1 MKKMRKI
8 FAVLLTLAM
17 VLAMSI
23 PTFAD
28 GTVSTTLPSGNDK
41 ANITVTGIEDGA
53 TVKAYRI
60 VEPQYNDNGLYG
72 YKVVAPYSIAD
83 TTNFIPTFEEITRIA
98 TLVSGEGIT
107 LSGNFA
113 SGYSAAVGAGE
124 YIVII
129 ESTNYTYNP
138 VVVSVAYAN
147 ANNKASL
154 ANGTI
159 SATGSWTLKDG
170 KAAAKSSKVEI
181 NKTVSQPDAA
191 VGDKVDYTITGTI
204 PSYGAQFE
212 NPVYKITDTITN
224 AKYASDITVTIGG
237 KAAVAKSDYTITGGT
252 ASDKGF
258 EITFN
263 NVGSYYDK
271 SDAERA
277 VVITYKAEILKTAIS
292 TDPATNTAKL
302 TYSNKPNETKDAT
315 EKKTYTYTFELDDEF
330 TKVDEKGAPLDDC
343 TFTLTNKATN
353 KVVGTCTTEEV
364 DGKAK
369 IHFEGLDAGEYE
381 LKETVAKKGYSIN
394 NTKYTVKITPE
405 YNEDGTLKNKTITID
420 GEEQKVEVKNTKLS
434 SLPSTGGI
442 GTTIFTIAGCLI
454 MVTAAGLFFASRKRT
469 NK

>member
-23 PTFAD
+23 TAFAD
-28 GTVSTTLPSGNDK
+28 GNAPSD
-41 ANITVTGIEDGA
+41 ADTATITVTGIEDGA

-60 VEPQYNDNGLYG
+60 VEPQYNGNGLYG

-83 TTNFIPTFEEITRIA
+83 TTNFVPTFAEITTIA
-98 TLVSGEGIT
+98 KQVSGKAIDLTRNET
-107 LSGNFA
+107 N
-113 SGYSAAVGAGE
+113 GYSATVGAGE

-138 VVVSVAYAN
+138 VVVSAAYAN
-147 ANNKASL
+147 ANNKESL

-159 SATGSWTLKDG
+159 DATGNWTLKDG

-191 VGDKVDYTITGTI
+191 VGDEVDYTITGTI

-212 NPVYKITDTITN
+212 NPVYKITDTIKN
-224 AKYASDITVTIGG
+224 AKYASDINVTIGG
-237 KAAVAKSDYTITGGT
+237 KKAVADTDYTITGGT
-252 ASDKGF
+252 ASDNGF
-258 EITFN
+258 EITFT
-263 NVGSYYDK
+263 NVGKYYDK
-271 SDAERA
+271 SESDRA
-277 VVITYKAEILKTAIS
+277 VVVTYKAEILASAIS

-330 TKVDEKGAPLDDC
+330 TKVDENGDALDNC
-343 TFTLTNKATN
+343 TFTLTNTVTK
-353 KVVGTCTTEEV
+353 KVYTCTTEK
-364 DGKAK
+364 DKNGKAK
-369 IHFEGLDAGEYE
+369 IHFEGLDAGTYE
-381 LKETVAKKGYSIN
+381 LVETVAKEGYSIN
-394 NTKYTVKITPE
+394 NTKYTVIITPE
-405 YNEDGTLKNKTITID
+405 YNNDGTLKNKTITID
-420 GEEQKVEVKNTKLS
+420 GKEQKVEVKNTKLS

-454 MVTAAGLFFASRKRT
+454 MVAAAGLFFASRKRT

>member
-23 PTFAD
+23 TAFAD
-28 GTVSTTLPSGNDK
+28 GTASNTPSD
-41 ANITVTGIEDGA
+41 ADTATITVTGIEDGA

-60 VEPQYNDNGLYG
+60 VEPQYNNNGLYG
-72 YKVVAPYSIAD
+72 YKVVNPYSIAD
-83 TTNFIPTFEEITRIA
+83 TTNFIPTFDEITTIA
-98 TLVSGEGIT
+98 TQVSGEGIT
-107 LSGNFA
+107 LSGNLA
-113 SGYSAAVGAGE
+113 NGYLATVGAGE

-138 VVVSVAYAN
+138 VVVSAAYAN
-147 ANNKASL
+147 ANNKGSL

-159 SATGSWTLKDG
+159 RATDKWTLEDG
-170 KAAAKSSKVEI
+170 KSAAKSSKVEI

-191 VGDKVDYTITGTI
+191 VGDKVDYTITGII
-204 PSYGAQFE
+204 PSYGAQFV
-212 NPVYKITDTITN
+212 NPVYKITDTIKN

-237 KAAVAKSDYTITGGT
+237 KPAAKDTDYTITGGT
-252 ASDKGF
+252 ATDAKF

-271 SDAERA
+271 TEAARA
-277 VVITYKAEILKTAIS
+277 VVITYKAEILKSATSI
-292 TDPATNTAKL
+292 DPATNTAKL
-302 TYSNKPNETKDAT
+302 TYSNKPESTKDAT

-330 TKVDEKGAPLDDC
+330 TKVDENGNALDAC
-343 TFTLTNKATN
+343 TFTLTNKKTN
-353 KVVGTCTTEEV
+353 REYTCTTEIV

-369 IHFEGLDAGEYE
+369 IHFEGLDAGTYE
-381 LKETVAKKGYSIN
+381 LKETVAKAGYSIN
-394 NTKYTVKITPE
+394 NTKYTVEIIPS
-405 YNEDGTLKNKTITID
+405 YNDNGTLKDKTIKID
-420 GEEQKVEVKNTKLS
+420 NVANAKVEVQNTRLS

-454 MVTAAGLFFASRKRT
+454 MVTAAGLFFASRKRS

>member
-28 GTVSTTLPSGNDK
+28 GTAPSGKDT
-41 ANITVTGIEDGA
+41 ATITVTGIEDGA
-53 TVKAYRI
+53 TVNAYRI

-83 TTNFIPTFEEITRIA
+83 TTNFVPTFAEITKIA
-98 TLVSGEGIT
+98 GQVSGTAIT
-107 LSGNFA
+107 LNGNLKN
-113 SGYSAAVGAGE
+113 GYSATVGAGE

-138 VVVSVAYAN
+138 VVVSAAYAN
-147 ANNKASL
+147 ANNKGSL

-159 SATGSWTLKDG
+159 SATDKWTLEGEKSV
-170 KAAAKSSKVEI
+170 AKSSKVEI
-181 NKTVSQPDAA
+181 NKKVSQPDAA

-237 KAAVAKSDYTITGGT
+237 KPATKDTDYTITGGT
-252 ASDKGF
+252 EDVDNF

-271 SDAERA
+271 TDVERA
-277 VVITYKAEILKTAIS
+277 VVITYKAEILESATS
-292 TDPATNTAKL
+292 TTPAKNTARL
-302 TYSNKPNETKDAT
+302 NYSNKPGETKNAT
-315 EKKTYTYTFELDDEF
+315 EKNTYTYTFELDDEF
-330 TKVDEKGAPLDDC
+330 TKVDENGNALDDC
-343 TFTLTNKATN
+343 TFTLTNKETN
-353 KVVGTCTTEEV
+353 TEYTCTTEIA

-369 IHFEGLDAGEYE
+369 IHFEGLDAGTYE
-381 LKETVAKKGYSIN
+381 LKETVAKEGYSIN
-394 NTKYTVKITPE
+394 NTKYTVEIIPS
-405 YNEDGTLKNKTITID
+405 YNDDGTLKDKTIKID
-420 GEEQKVEVKNTKLS
+420 NVANTKVVVQNTRLS

-442 GTTIFTIAGCLI
+442 GTTIFTIAGCAI
-454 MVTAAGLFFASRKRT
+454 MVAAAGLFFASRKRT

>member
-1 MKKMRKI
+1 MKKMRRI

-17 VLAMSI
+17 VLTMSM
-23 PTFAD
+23 TAFAD
-28 GTVSTTLPSGNDK
+28 GTASTPPSANDT
-41 ANITVTGIEDGA
+41 ATITVTGIEDGA
-53 TVKAYRI
+53 TVMAYRI
-60 VEPQYNDNGLYG
+60 VEPLYNTNGLYG
-72 YKVVAPYSIAD
+72 YQVVSPYVIAD
-83 TTNFIPTFEEITRIA
+83 HDKFIPTFAEITTIA
-98 TLVSGEGIT
+98 KQVSGTAIP
-107 LSGNFA
+107 LSGNLA
-113 SGYSAAVGAGE
+113 NGYSATVGAGE

-138 VVVSVAYAN
+138 VVVSAAYAN

-159 SATGSWTLKDG
+159 SATGSWTLEGG
-170 KAAAKSSKVEI
+170 KSAAKSSKVEI

-212 NPVYKITDTITN
+212 NPVYKITDTIKN
-224 AKYASDITVTIGG
+224 AKYASDINVTIGG
-237 KAAVAKSDYTITGGT
+237 KKAVADTDYSITGGT

-330 TKVDEKGAPLDDC
+330 TKVDENGKALDNC
-343 TFTLTNKATN
+343 TFTLTNTVTKN
-353 KVVGTCTTEEV
+353 VYTCTTEK
-364 DGKAK
+364 DKNGKAK
-369 IHFEGLDAGEYE
+369 IHFEGLDAGTYE
-381 LKETVAKKGYSIN
+381 LVETVAKEGYSIN
-394 NTKYTVKITPE
+394 NTKYTVVITPE
-405 YNEDGTLKNKTITID
+405 YNDDGTLKDKTITID
-420 GEEQKVEVKNTKLS
+420 GKEKKVEVKNTKLS

>member
-28 GTVSTTLPSGNDK
+28 GNAPSD
-41 ANITVTGIEDGA
+41 ADTATITVTGIEDGA

-60 VEPQYNDNGLYG
+60 VEPQYNGNGLYG

-83 TTNFIPTFEEITRIA
+83 TTNFVPTFAEITTIA
-98 TLVSGEGIT
+98 KQVSGTAIP
-107 LSGNFA
+107 LSGNLA
-113 SGYSAAVGAGE
+113 DGYSATVGAGE

-138 VVVSVAYAN
+138 VVVSAAYKN
-147 ANNKASL
+147 ANNKGTL

-159 SATGSWTLKDG
+159 SAADRWTLEGG
-170 KAAAKSSKVEI
+170 KSAAKSSKVEI

-212 NPVYKITDTITN
+212 NPVYKITDTIKN
-224 AKYASDITVTIGG
+224 AKYASDINVTIGG
-237 KAAVAKSDYTITGGT
+237 KKAVADTDYSITGGT
-252 ASDKGF
+252 AKDNGF
-258 EITFN
+258 EITFT
-263 NVGSYYDK
+263 NVGQYNDK
-271 SDAERA
+271 SETDR
-277 VVITYKAEILKTAIS
+277 VVVVTYKAEILETAIS

-302 TYSNKPNETKDAT
+302 TYSNKPGSTKDAT

-330 TKVDEKGAPLDDC
+330 TKVDENGIALDDC

-353 KVVGTCTTEEV
+353 KVVGTCTTEKV

-369 IHFEGLDAGEYE
+369 IHFEGLDAGTYE
-381 LKETVAKKGYSIN
+381 LKETVAKEGYSIN
-394 NTKYTVKITPE
+394 NTKYTVEIIPSYKD
-405 YNEDGTLKNKTITID
+405 DGTLDNTTIKID
-420 GEEQKVEVKNTKLS
+420 GVANTNVEVQNTKLS

-454 MVTAAGLFFASRKRT
+454 MVTAAGLFFASRKKS

>member
-17 VLAMSI
+17 VLAMSM
-23 PTFAD
+23 TAFAD
-28 GTVSTTLPSGNDK
+28 GNAPSD
-41 ANITVTGIEDGA
+41 ADTATITVTGIEDA

-60 VEPQYNDNGLYG
+60 VEPQYNGNGLYG

-83 TTNFIPTFEEITRIA
+83 TTNFVPTFAEITTIA
-98 TLVSGEGIT
+98 KQVSGKAIDLT
-107 LSGNFA
+107 GNETN
-113 SGYSAAVGAGE
+113 GYSATVGAGE

-138 VVVSVAYAN
+138 VVVSAAYAN
-147 ANNKASL
+147 ANNKATL

-212 NPVYKITDTITN
+212 NPVYKITDAITN

-237 KAAVAKSDYTITGGT
+237 KAAVADTDYSITGGT
-252 ASDKGF
+252 ASEKGF
-258 EITFN
+258 EITFT
-263 NVGSYYDK
+263 NVGKYYDK
-271 SDAERA
+271 SESDRA
-277 VVITYKAEILKTAIS
+277 VVVTYKAEILASAIS

-330 TKVDEKGAPLDDC
+330 TKVDENGDALDNC
-343 TFTLTNKATN
+343 TFTLTNTVTK
-353 KVVGTCTTEEV
+353 KVYTCTTEK
-364 DGKAK
+364 DKNGKAK
-369 IHFEGLDAGEYE
+369 IHFEGLDAGTYE
-381 LKETVAKKGYSIN
+381 LVETVAKEGYSIN
-394 NTKYTVKITPE
+394 NTKYTVEIIPSYKDDGRLDNTTIKINGVANT
-405 YNEDGTLKNKTITID
+405 N
-420 GEEQKVEVKNTKLS
+420 VEVQNTKLS

-454 MVTAAGLFFASRKRT
+454 MVTAAGLFFASRKKA

>member
-23 PTFAD
+23 TAFAD
-28 GTVSTTLPSGNDK
+28 GNAPSD
-41 ANITVTGIEDGA
+41 ADTATITVTGIEDGA

-60 VEPQYNDNGLYG
+60 VEPQYNGNGLYG

-83 TTNFIPTFEEITRIA
+83 TTNFVPTFDEITTIA
-98 TLVSGEGIT
+98 KQVSGTAISLT
-107 LSGNFA
+107 GNLA
-113 SGYSAAVGAGE
+113 TGYSTTVGAGE

-138 VVVSVAYAN
+138 VVVSAAYTN

-154 ANGTI
+154 ANGTV
-159 SATGSWTLKDG
+159 SATDSWTFVGG

-204 PSYGAQFE
+204 PSYGAQFVD
-212 NPVYKITDTITN
+212 PVYKITDTITN
-224 AKYASDITVTIGG
+224 AKYASDIAVTIGG
-237 KAAVAKSDYTITGGT
+237 KAAVIDKDYTITDGT
-252 ASDKGF
+252 ANDNGF

-271 SDAERA
+271 TDSERA
-277 VVITYKAEILKTAIS
+277 VVITYKAEILKSATS
-292 TDPATNTAKL
+292 TNPAENTARL
-302 TYSNKPNETKDAT
+302 NYSNKPGETKDAT
-315 EKKTYTYTFELDDEF
+315 EKKTYTYTFELNDEF
-330 TKVDEKGAPLDDC
+330 TKVDENGNALDAC
-343 TFTLTNKATN
+343 TFTLTNKETN
-353 KVVGTCTTEEV
+353 REYTCTTEIV

-369 IHFEGLDAGEYE
+369 IHFEGLDAGTYE
-381 LKETVAKKGYSIN
+381 LKETVAKAGYSIN
-394 NTKYTVKITPE
+394 NTKYTVIITPE
-405 YNEDGTLKNKTITID
+405 YNNDGTLKNKTITIN
-420 GEEQKVEVKNTKLS
+420 GKEQKVEVKNTKLS
-434 SLPSTGGI
+434 ALPSTGGI

-469 NK
+469 HK

>member
-17 VLAMSI
+17 VLTMSI
-23 PTFAD
+23 TAFAD
-28 GTVSTTLPSGNDK
+28 GTAPSDADK
-41 ANITVTGIEDGA
+41 ATITVTGIEDGA

-60 VEPQYNDNGLYG
+60 VEPLYNGNGLYG
-72 YKVVAPYSIAD
+72 YQVVTPYVIAD
-83 TTNFIPTFEEITRIA
+83 HDKFVPTFDEITTIA
-98 TLVSGEGIT
+98 MQVSGTPISLT
-107 LSGNFA
+107 GNFEN
-113 SGYSAAVGAGE
+113 GYSATVGAGE

-138 VVVSVAYAN
+138 VVVSAAYTN

-159 SATGSWTLKDG
+159 SATDSWKLEGG
-170 KAAAKSSKVEI
+170 KSAAKSSKVEI
-181 NKTVSQPDAA
+181 NKTVSQPDVA
-191 VGDKVDYTITGTI
+191 VGDEVDYTITGII
-204 PSYGAQFE
+204 PSYGAQFVD
-212 NPVYKITDTITN
+212 PVYKITDTITN
-224 AKYASDITVTIGG
+224 AKYKGDITVTIGG
-237 KAAVAKSDYTITGGT
+237 TPAVKDTDYTITGGT
-252 ASDKGF
+252 ATDNGF

-263 NVGSYYDK
+263 NVGNYYDK
-271 SDAERA
+271 TDAERA
-277 VVITYKAEILKTAIS
+277 VVITYKAEILESATSI
-292 TDPATNTAKL
+292 TPAENTARL
-302 TYSNKPNETKDAT
+302 NYSNKPGETKNAT

-330 TKVDEKGAPLDDC
+330 TKVDENGNALDGC

-353 KVVGTCTTEEV
+353 KVVGTCTTV
-364 DGKAK
+364 KDAQGKAK

-381 LKETVAKKGYSIN
+381 LKETVAKEGYSIN

-405 YNEDGTLKNKTITID
+405 YNENGTLKNKTITIN
-420 GEEQKVEVKNTKLS
+420 GKEQKVAVKNTKLS
-434 SLPSTGGI
+434 ALPSTGGI

>member
-23 PTFAD
+23 TAFAD
-28 GTVSTTLPSGNDK
+28 GTTSTAPSD
-41 ANITVTGIEDGA
+41 ADTATITVTGIEDGA

-60 VEPQYNDNGLYG
+60 VEPLYNTNGLYG
-72 YKVVAPYSIAD
+72 YQVVSPYAIAD
-83 TTNFIPTFEEITRIA
+83 HDNFIPTFAEITTIA
-98 TLVSGEGIT
+98 KQVSGTAIT
-107 LSGNFA
+107 LNGDLAN
-113 SGYSAAVGAGE
+113 GYSAKVGAGE

-138 VVVSVAYAN
+138 VVVSAAYAN
-147 ANNKASL
+147 ANNKATL

-191 VGDKVDYTITGTI
+191 VGDKVDYTIKGTI

-212 NPVYKITDTITN
+212 NPVYEITDTITN
-224 AKYASDITVTIGG
+224 AKYATDITVTIGG
-237 KAAVAKSDYTITGGT
+237 IAAEKDKDYTITGGT
-252 ASDKGF
+252 AADNTFK
-258 EITFN
+258 ITFK

-271 SDAERA
+271 TDAERA
-277 VVITYKAEILKTAIS
+277 VVITYKAEILASAIS
-292 TDPATNTAKL
+292 TNPATNTAKL

-330 TKVDEKGAPLDDC
+330 KKVDENGDALDNC
-343 TFTLTNKATN
+343 TFTLTNTVTK
-353 KVVGTCTTEEV
+353 KVYTCTTEKDKNGE
-364 DGKAK
+364 AK
-369 IHFEGLDAGEYE
+369 IHFEGLDAGTYE
-381 LKETVAKKGYSIN
+381 LKETVAKEGYSIN
-394 NTKYTVKITPE
+394 NTKYTVEIIPSYKD
-405 YNEDGTLKNKTITID
+405 DGTLDNTTIKID
-420 GEEQKVEVKNTKLS
+420 GVANINVEVQNTRLS

-442 GTTIFTIAGCLI
+442 GTTIFTIAGCAI
-454 MVTAAGLFFASRKRT
+454 MVAAAGLFFASRKRT

>member
-17 VLAMSI
+17 VLTMSM
-23 PTFAD
+23 TAFAD
-28 GTVSTTLPSGNDK
+28 GTAPSD
-41 ANITVTGIEDGA
+41 ADTATITVTGIEDGA

-60 VEPQYNDNGLYG
+60 VEPLYNGNGLYG
-72 YKVVAPYSIAD
+72 YQVVDPYVIAD
-83 TTNFIPTFEEITRIA
+83 HDNFVPTFAEITTIA
-98 TLVSGEGIT
+98 KQVSGTPISLT
-107 LSGNFA
+107 GNFEN
-113 SGYSAAVGAGE
+113 GYSATVGAGE

-138 VVVSVAYAN
+138 VVVSAAYTN

-159 SATGSWTLKDG
+159 SATDRWTIADG

-204 PSYGAQFE
+204 PSYGAQFV

-237 KAAVAKSDYTITGGT
+237 TAAEKGKDYTITGGT
-252 ASDKGF
+252 ADDDSF

-271 SDAERA
+271 TDAARA
-277 VVITYKAEILKTAIS
+277 VVITYKAEILEAATS
-292 TDPATNTAKL
+292 TTPAENTARL
-302 TYSNKPNETKDAT
+302 NYSNKPSETKNAT
-315 EKKTYTYTFELDDEF
+315 EKKTYTYTFELNDEF
-330 TKVDEKGAPLDDC
+330 TKVDENGNALDAC
-343 TFTLTNKATN
+343 TFTLTNKETN
-353 KVVGTCTTEEV
+353 REYTCTTEIV

-369 IHFEGLDAGEYE
+369 IHFEGLDAGTYE
-381 LKETVAKKGYSIN
+381 LKETVAKAGYSIN
-394 NTKYTVKITPE
+394 NTKYTVEIIPS
-405 YNEDGTLKNKTITID
+405 YNDDGTLKDKTIKID
-420 GEEQKVEVKNTKLS
+420 NVANAKVEVQNTRLS

>member
-23 PTFAD
+23 TAFAD
-28 GTVSTTLPSGNDK
+28 GTASNTPSD
-41 ANITVTGIEDGA
+41 ADTATITVTGIEDGA

-60 VEPQYNDNGLYG
+60 VEPQYNNNGLYG

-83 TTNFIPTFEEITRIA
+83 TTNFIPTFVEITTIA
-98 TLVSGEGIT
+98 KQVSGTPISLT
-107 LSGNFA
+107 GNFEN
-113 SGYSAAVGAGE
+113 GYSATVGAGE

-138 VVVSVAYAN
+138 VVVSAAYTN

-159 SATGSWTLKDG
+159 SATDRWTIADG

-191 VGDKVDYTITGTI
+191 VGDKVDYKITGTI
-204 PSYGAQFE
+204 PSYGAQFV
-212 NPVYKITDTITN
+212 NPVYKITDEITN
-224 AKYASDITVTIGG
+224 AEYASDITVTIGG
-237 KAAVAKSDYTITGGT
+237 TAAVIDRDYTITGGT
-252 ASDKGF
+252 AADNSF

-271 SDAERA
+271 TNAERA
-277 VVITYKAEILKTAIS
+277 VVITYQAKILKSATS
-292 TDPATNTAKL
+292 TTPAENTARL
-302 TYSNKPNETKDAT
+302 NYSNKPSETKNAT
-315 EKKTYTYTFELDDEF
+315 EKKTYTYTFELNDEF
-330 TKVDEKGAPLDDC
+330 TKVDENGNALDAC
-343 TFTLTNKATN
+343 TFTLTNKETN
-353 KVVGTCTTEEV
+353 REYTCTTEIV

-369 IHFEGLDAGEYE
+369 IHFEGLDAGTYE
-381 LKETVAKKGYSIN
+381 LKETVAKAGYSIN
-394 NTKYTVKITPE
+394 NTKYTVEIIPS
-405 YNEDGTLKNKTITID
+405 YNDDGTLKDKTIKID
-420 GEEQKVEVKNTKLS
+420 NVANAKVEVQNTRLS

-454 MVTAAGLFFASRKRT
+454 MVAAAGLFFASRKRT

>member
-23 PTFAD
+23 TAFAD
-28 GTVSTTLPSGNDK
+28 GTTSTAPSD
-41 ANITVTGIEDGA
+41 ADTATITVTGIEDGA

-60 VEPQYNDNGLYG
+60 VEPLYNTNGLYG
-72 YKVVAPYSIAD
+72 YQVVSPYAIAD
-83 TTNFIPTFEEITRIA
+83 HDNFIPTFTEITTIA
-98 TLVSGEGIT
+98 KQVSGTAIT
-107 LSGNFA
+107 LNGNLA
-113 SGYSAAVGAGE
+113 SGYSATVGAGE

-138 VVVSVAYAN
+138 VVVSAAYKN
-147 ANNKASL
+147 ANNKGTL

-159 SATGSWTLKDG
+159 SAADRWTLEGG
-170 KAAAKSSKVEI
+170 KSAAKSSKVEI

-191 VGDKVDYTITGTI
+191 VGDEVDYTITGTI
-204 PSYGAQFE
+204 PSYGAQFVD
-212 NPVYKITDTITN
+212 PVYKITDTITN
-224 AKYASDITVTIGG
+224 AKYKGDITVTIGG
-237 KAAVAKSDYTITGGT
+237 TPAVKGIDYTINGGT
-252 ASDKGF
+252 ATDANF
-258 EITFN
+258 EITFK
-263 NVGSYYDK
+263 NVGRYYDK
-271 SDAERA
+271 SDADRT
-277 VVITYKAEILKTAIS
+277 VVITYKAEILETATS

-302 TYSNKPNETKDAT
+302 NYSNKPGSTKDAT
-315 EKKTYTYTFELDDEF
+315 EKETYTYTFELDDEF
-330 TKVDEKGAPLDDC
+330 TKVDENGAPLDAC

-353 KVVGTCTTEEV
+353 KVVGTCTTKKV

-369 IHFEGLDAGEYE
+369 IHFEGLDAGTYE
-381 LKETVAKKGYSIN
+381 LKETVAKEGYSIN
-394 NTKYTVKITPE
+394 NTKYKVEIIPSYK
-405 YNEDGTLKNKTITID
+405 EDGTLDNTTIKID
-420 GEEQKVEVKNTKLS
+420 DVANAKVTVTNTKLS